1 MCIIYLFYVSYV
13 CVNQYTAQVQVQYPH
28 LYIVLYIL
36 LLYTLHAYMQRTC
49 ICLYTSHMYAMSSSS
64 PSLMASVS
72 LCRCVSMWGTQTH
85 IHHEWVMAHIDCK
98 HVYSF
103 ITNRAMAHVVYWCI
117 HSPIRC
123 HVCTHLSRM
132 SHGAHCV
139 VMCAPPLL
147 HQ

>member
-72 LCRCVSMWGTQTH
+72 LCRCVSMKGTQTH
-85 IHHEWVMAHIDCK
+85 I
-98 HVYSF
+98 F
-103 ITNRAMAHVVYWCI
+103 ITNESWHTLNGNMYT
-117 HSPIRC
+117 HS
-123 HVCTHLSRM
+123 SRTERLYM
-132 SHGAHCV
+132 SYICV
-139 VMCAPPLL
+139 SI
-147 HQ
+147 